1 MMNKSIFI
9 IILSIFF
16 LVACGGEKKKDK
28 SQSKMI
34 KEEQFE
40 EGSFGYDLT
49 FLEEKDENLVILRAG
64 QSRVVVSAKYQAKVF
79 TSSSGGN
86 KGRSYGWI
94 NYEAFEGDENEHMN
108 AYGGENRFWLGPEG
122 SKFSLFFEPETEMI
136 YDNWRTPAP
145 VDTESWEIEH
155 KDTTQVKMTKT
166 ISLRNYVGTQLN
178 MKVERE
184 ISVLTKDEIENSLKI
199 QVENLESV
207 GFTTNNSITNTGENT
222 WNKETGA
229 PCIWILDMFTPSDE
243 TVIVIPYKDDVE
255 GRVATTDYF
264 GEIPE
269 DRINYKDAELFFKAD
284 GKSRGKLG
292 IAPERAKSVAGS
304 YDAKNKLLTIT
315 TFEVDNKAIYL
326 NQEWTPEK
334 DPLKGDAVNAYNDGP
349 LEDGSQMGPFYEI
362 ESVSPAAFLAPSEK
376 LNHNHNV
383 FHFTGN
389 EEDLN
394 KISQKVLGLSL
405 QRISGAF

>member
-1 MMNKSIFI
+1 
-9 IILSIFF
+9 
-16 LVACGGEKKKDK
+16 
-28 SQSKMI
+28 
-34 KEEQFE
+34 
-40 EGSFGYDLT
+40 
-49 FLEEKDENLVILRAG
+49 
-64 QSRVVVSAKYQAKVF
+64 
-79 TSSSGGN
+79 
-86 KGRSYGWI
+86 
-94 NYEAFEGDENEHMN
+94 
-108 AYGGENRFWLGPEG
+108 
-122 SKFSLFFEPETEMI
+122 
-136 YDNWRTPAP
+136 
-145 VDTESWEIEH
+145 
-155 KDTTQVKMTKT
+155 MTKT

-243 TVIVIPYKDDVE
+243 TVIVIPYKDDVD

-269 DRINYKDAELFFKAD
+269 DRINYKDGELFFKAD

-292 IAPERAKSVAGS
+292 IAPERAKTVAGS

-376 LNHNHNV
+376 LDHNHNV

-405 QRISGAF
+405 QRISDAF

>member
-1 MMNKSIFI
+1 M
-9 IILSIFF
+9 
-16 LVACGGEKKKDK
+16 
-28 SQSKMI
+28 
-34 KEEQFE
+34 
-40 EGSFGYDLT
+40 
-49 FLEEKDENLVILRAG
+49 VILRAG

-207 GFTTNNSITNTGENT
+207 GFTTNNSITNTGEKT